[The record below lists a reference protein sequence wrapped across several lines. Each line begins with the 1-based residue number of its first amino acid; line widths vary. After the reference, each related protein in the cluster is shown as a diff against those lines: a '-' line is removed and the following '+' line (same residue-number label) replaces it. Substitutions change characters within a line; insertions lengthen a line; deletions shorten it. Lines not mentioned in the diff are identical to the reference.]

1 MRTILAPFLW
11 LGRVMLWIVFL
22 PLGLWRSIV
31 HGRKKSE
38 RRQAKLIAEEL
49 DKREQRRE

>member
-1 MRTILAPFLW
+1 MRALFAPIMW
-11 LGRVMLWIVFL
+11 MGRVTLWIVFL

-38 RRQAKLIAEEL
+38 RRQAKLLANEL
-49 DKREQRRE
+49 AKHDR

>member
-1 MRTILAPFLW
+1 MGLLKW
-11 LGRVMLWIVFL
+11 LGRVTLWIVFL

-38 RRQAKLIAEEL
+38 RRQAKLIAAEL
-49 DKREQRRE
+49 AKQPRSDE